1 MCIMMVFN
9 CTFSH
14 CVLQEPQIHMKDFI
28 LLKIYIFLLNYVYAI
43 KLFLNIDFLNL
54 KLICFSLT
62 FLVQFGL

>member
-1 MCIMMVFN
+1 
-9 CTFSH
+9 
-14 CVLQEPQIHMKDFI
+14 MKDFI

-62 FLVQFGL
+62 FLVQFGLWNSE